1 MDTKTLERLAKQ
13 FDELA
18 ELITAISG
26 TFRDAGEG
34 GDGGAVDGKAAK
46 PVRSGGKPAA
56 KSATKKASK
65 EELTEDDV
73 REAMEALTKA
83 KGKDA
88 LVEAL
93 SHVGASRFSEVEETE
108 WPSFK
113 EKMDELMAADDDVDD
128 DDDAPAKGKAKP
140 AAKKAA
146 AKKAKVPDLDD
157 DIQPKFSELV
167 DADRAAAKKILK
179 KHGATK
185 LSELE
190 EDNYVEFLADVEA
203 ALEEAGG
210 GDDDLTS

>member
-34 GDGGAVDGKAAK
+34 GDGGAVDGKTAK
-46 PVRSGGKPAA
+46 PVRAGGKPAA
-56 KSATKKASK
+56 KSASKKAAK

-88 LVEAL
+88 LIDAL
-93 SHVGASRFSEVEETE
+93 SHVGASRFSEVDEGD
-108 WPSFK
+108 WPAFK
-113 EKMDELMAADDDVDD
+113 ERMDELMAEDDEVDE
-128 DDDAPAKGKAKP
+128 APATKKP

-146 AKKAKVPDLDD
+146 AKKAKPKAPDLEE

-167 DADRAAAKKILK
+167 DADRNAAKKVLK
-179 KHGATK
+179 KHGAAK
-185 LSELE
+185 LSDLE
-190 EDNYVEFLADVEA
+190 EDSYADFLADVEA
-203 ALEEAGG
+203 ALEEVGE
-210 GDDDLTS
+210 DDDLTG